1 MNSTCRKMIHRRMM
15 DWRFHFMWCGIV
27 VNDFIFISF
36 LKIREPLYILYLIR
50 QFLVL
55 MIEKLM
61 CERKLGSSINQKVDQ

>member
-1 MNSTCRKMIHRRMM
+1 
-15 DWRFHFMWCGIV
+15 MWCGIV